1 MLNTSDKIKETI
13 MLTLL
18 NVALPSVDVYSD
30 IALVVN
36 FLIGSRKN
44 PYCDE
49 LYPEDNYND
58 LYLWHRDRLN
68 CYYNDSMPTT
78 NVTNTSHY
86 GWAAMMFVPF
96 LFNYLIC
103 WYVWAI
109 TGFTSSTTLLSNTV
123 TFLFHAKQI
132 CPISHQFV
140 QMHTVFKASKQFTN
154 YVSSLNE
161 SSICHYTF
169 LL

>member
-44 PYCDE
+44 PYCDV

-58 LYLWHRDRLN
+58 LYLWQRDRLK

-103 WYVWAI
+103 WYVWATTGI
-109 TGFTSSTTLLSNTV
+109 TSQ
-123 TFLFHAKQI
+123 LFDTKKIHNKVY
-132 CPISHQFV
+132 CPPDHQFALQDV
-140 QMHTVFKASKQFTN
+140 HIFQTRF
-154 YVSSLNE
+154 
-161 SSICHYTF
+161 
-169 LL
+169 

>member
-1 MLNTSDKIKETI
+1 M
-13 MLTLL
+13 L

-36 FLIGSRKN
+36 FLVGSRRN

-49 LYPEDNYND
+49 LYPDRYYHHPDNEK
-58 LYLWHRDRLN
+58 RLN
-68 CYYNDSMPTT
+68 CFYNDSVPTT
-78 NVTNTSHY
+78 NVTYTSHY
-86 GWAAMMFVPF
+86 GWASMMFVPF
-96 LFNYLIC
+96 IFNYLIC

-161 SSICHYTF
+161 SSICH
-169 LL
+169 

>member
-1 MLNTSDKIKETI
+1 MTHPVSSLILRWIEIKRKTILKNVFLSRRCNAQHKIKETI

-44 PYCDE
+44 PYCDV

-109 TGFTSSTTLLSNTV
+109 TGFTSSTT
-123 TFLFHAKQI
+123 
-132 CPISHQFV
+132 
-140 QMHTVFKASKQFTN
+140 
-154 YVSSLNE
+154 
-161 SSICHYTF
+161 
-169 LL
+169 